1 MSVPMC
7 GSIISIYS
15 ETGYYSYL
23 KFKEAYGLRMTHFHS
38 FQESILDK
46 ISKTPIL
53 REDQNYPELRF
64 PELSII
70 TLFSWWRS
78 SVRQVAGRF
87 SPTRH
92 YLLNMQG
99 IKSAMFSCHVPVR
112 SAWQCDSS
120 HTP

>member
-23 KFKEAYGLRMTHFHS
+23 KFKGAYGLRITHFHS

-53 REDQNYPELRF
+53 RGDQNYPELRF

-70 TLFSWWRS
+70 TL
-78 SVRQVAGRF
+78 
-87 SPTRH
+87 
-92 YLLNMQG
+92 
-99 IKSAMFSCHVPVR
+99 
-112 SAWQCDSS
+112 
-120 HTP
+120 